1 MPGTVNRR
9 GGTPTH
15 RPSRAPAGAHR
26 PRSLFE
32 LQDVGSVATNAVKP
46 HPCPR
51 FHLAC
56 RRYRWLA
63 AAPSSYR
70 PARCGK
76 CPYKRGKTAL
86 VQPLP
91 SCFRTALGACPKGDS
106 RRRSPTCPPTRSL
119 RARPSVGG
127 RLEPCGGA
135 WEGPGPR
142 GAPIAPLVPGPSNP
156 AACRGAIPRRGGPP
170 RLSVRPLHGGHGQPA
185 PAELRLLGGHGP
197 RPHSIL
203 WHSTSAVTT
212 HLDMLTARS
221 GGGAGRSGAAR
232 RGSRFRPRRP
242 RTR

>member
-119 RARPSVGG
+119 RARPFVGG
-127 RLEPCGGA
+127 SAQAVRRHTG
-135 WEGPGPR
+135 R
-142 GAPIAPLVPGPSNP
+142 PGPSRRSDC
-156 AACRGAIPRRGGPP
+156 AVGVRASLSRRGGSP

-232 RGSRFRPRRP
+232 RGSRFRPCRP

>member
-1 MPGTVNRR
+1 MPGTVGRR

-119 RARPSVGG
+119 RARPFVGG
-127 RLEPCGGA
+127 SAQAVRRHTG
-135 WEGPGPR
+135 R
-142 GAPIAPLVPGPSNP
+142 PGPSRRSDC
-156 AACRGAIPRRGGPP
+156 AVGVRASLSRRGGSP

-185 PAELRLLGGHGP
+185 PAGLRLLGGHGP

-232 RGSRFRPRRP
+232 RGSRFRPCRP
-242 RTR
+242 RTRLWTRRCA

>member
-1 MPGTVNRR
+1 MPGTVGRR

-15 RPSRAPAGAHR
+15 RPSRALAGAHR

-91 SCFRTALGACPKGDS
+91 SCFRTALGACPKEDS
-106 RRRSPTCPPTRSL
+106 RRRSPTLTPPDHSGQG
-119 RARPSVGG
+119 PSWVG
-127 RLEPCGGA
+127 RLRPCGGA
-135 WEGPGPR
+135 WGGPGPR

-156 AACRGAIPRRGGPP
+156 AACRGAIPRRGGSP
-170 RLSVRPLHGGHGQPA
+170 RLSVRPLHGDYGQPA
-185 PAELRLLGGHGP
+185 PAGLRLLGGHGP

-203 WHSTSAVTT
+203 WHSTTFSTQSSEKA
-212 HLDMLTARS
+212 
-221 GGGAGRSGAAR
+221 
-232 RGSRFRPRRP
+232 
-242 RTR
+242 